1 MNSAG
6 EAIEQQLTV
15 LLRRGY
21 RVHQSTRDGG
31 AGLDRAAYGTMCKL
45 ADDGPQRRAALAHAF
60 ALDPSTVTRQV
71 KVLEA
76 AGLAARQADPMDGRG
91 VVLDLTAR
99 GRELLEQAR
108 RYRQDRLHKAL
119 ADWSDGDLNALG
131 RLLREFNAS
140 MDRLAAD
147 R

>member
-21 RVHQSTRDGG
+21 RLHQSTRDGD

-45 ADDGPQRRAALAHAF
+45 ADDGPQRLAALAHAF

-76 AGLAARQADPMDGRG
+76 AGLAARQPDPMDGRG

-99 GRELLEQAR
+99 GRELLERAR

-119 ADWSDGDLNALG
+119 ADWSDGDLNTLG
-131 RLLREFNAS
+131 RLLKEFNAS